1 MFFIASPLINPTV
14 FIHIYHQIQST
25 IDFYFKLSKKLKS
38 LFSNNS
44 HNFIKKKRKTTFI
57 KNFLSF
63 LFHFLLF
70 LKQFYHTKTTFFM
83 DFPKA
88 LFPTLTKTKTEIKLT
103 DIQQIWNPNG
113 WTDERILNLKLVIS
127 EKLTQQNVI

>member
-1 MFFIASPLINPTV
+1 
-14 FIHIYHQIQST
+14 
-25 IDFYFKLSKKLKS
+25 
-38 LFSNNS
+38 
-44 HNFIKKKRKTTFI
+44 
-57 KNFLSF
+57 
-63 LFHFLLF
+63 
-70 LKQFYHTKTTFFM
+70 M

-113 WTDERILNLKLVIS
+113 WTDERILNLKLVIL